1 MSMENTINE
10 IRKIICNVA
19 RLEEKQVRETTS
31 LRNELML
38 DSIQAMQI
46 INLIEEKYNTK
57 IDEIEIFNVD
67 NIEEIVELLE
77 EYKQKV

>member
-1 MSMENTINE
+1 MKQDDAVNE
-10 IRKIICNVA
+10 IRNIICNVA
-19 RLEEKQVRETTS
+19 RLEEKQVRNTTS
-31 LRNELML
+31 FRNELMI

-46 INLIEEKYNTK
+46 INLIEEKYK
-57 IDEIEIFNVD
+57 IKIEEVEIFNVD